1 MLRLPEGAGLP
12 LPSYMSAAAAGA
24 DVCAAVAA
32 DLTLA
37 PGARSLVPAGFA
49 LAIPAGFEVQIR
61 PRSGLALKHGVTLLN
76 SPGTIDADYRGPR
89 RPDRRE
95 PRERTVHDPARRSN
109 RADDRRAGRRAPPS
123 KSERNSMPRRA
134 PRAASA
140 APGANVKVY
149 VVGAGAIGTY
159 LGELLRAT
167 GAEVTYAPRRLE
179 EVGQV
184 VPDLAI
190 VAVKAYDTPGAIRSL
205 QRALAYA
212 PETTILTVQNGVGNE
227 ELLAHAFGAD
237 RIAAGALTVPVERGR
252 RRPFAGGAA
261 RRARPRAGRRQPAQ
275 LARRRLRAGGAA
287 RRRLRRLPRAE
298 MVEARAQH
306 RRERELRDPRHAPE
320 RARAGC
326 RRCSSSRLAA
336 VRETHAVMQALSLRA
351 VDLPRYPV
359 RAFMSA
365 VALPGPLARGILA
378 GRFAK
383 SRGAKPP
390 SLLLDLRAG
399 RRTEVGALNGAV
411 ASAGARTRSPA
422 PVNAAFSRIVE
433 EISADP
439 ARWAAYRGQPA
450 RLIAAA
456 R

>member
-1 MLRLPEGAGLP
+1 M
-12 LPSYMSAAAAGA
+12 
-24 DVCAAVAA
+24 
-32 DLTLA
+32 
-37 PGARSLVPAGFA
+37 
-49 LAIPAGFEVQIR
+49 
-61 PRSGLALKHGVTLLN
+61 
-76 SPGTIDADYRGPR
+76 
-89 RPDRRE
+89 
-95 PRERTVHDPARRSN
+95 
-109 RADDRRAGRRAPPS
+109 
-123 KSERNSMPRRA
+123 
-134 PRAASA
+134 
-140 APGANVKVY
+140 KVY

-167 GAEVTYAPRRLE
+167 GAEVTYAPRRFR

-184 VPDLAI
+184 VPDLAV
-190 VAVKAYDTPGAIRSL
+190 VAVKSYDTPEAIRSL

-227 ELLAHAFGAD
+227 ELLAQAFGAD
-237 RIAAGALTVPVERGR
+237 RIAAGALTVPVERGADGR
-252 RRPFAGGAA
+252 SRAAQPGGLGLAPVGGSPHNWLVAA
-261 RRARPRAGRRQPAQ
+261 FERAGLPVVVCADYRALKWSK
-275 LARRRLRAGGAA
+275 LALNIVANASCAILDILPSELVRDAG
-287 RRRLRRLPRAE
+287 LF
-298 MVEARAQH
+298 
-306 RRERELRDPRHAPE
+306 ELE
-320 RARAGC
+320 
-326 RRCSSSRLAA
+326 LAA

-390 SLLLDLRAG
+390 SMLLDLRAG
-399 RRTEVGALNGAV
+399 RRTEIGALNGAV
-411 ASAGARTRSPA
+411 ASAGALHAVPA